1 MALLRLI
8 PVLLVCVLSASAGYP
23 ADAVVSRTRAS
34 AAFAEAVSALDRGY
48 PQFVKDTIAL
58 TEIPAPPFQEDARG
72 AAFMEMLS
80 QAGLRDVE
88 RDAEGNVMGVRPGTG
103 GGLVAIAA
111 HLDTVFPLGTDVTV
125 RRRGT
130 RLSAPG
136 IADNS
141 QSLAMLLAIVRA
153 MKAAGIQTSS
163 DILFVGTV
171 GEEGPGSLRGV
182 RHLFTKGRYRHA
194 ISAFVSIDGA
204 GRGDVI
210 VTGAV
215 GSARHRVTFSG
226 PGGHSYGSFGLV
238 NPVHALGG
246 AIQRLSALDVPGDP
260 KTTFNVGRV
269 GGGTSV
275 NSIPSEAWMEVDLRS
290 EAPPA
295 LSSLVARFRHEMQ
308 QAASEENRLRST
320 AQGPITV
327 EVELLATRPG
337 GHTSESSRLVETAA
351 AVTRAVGRTPHFNVS
366 STDANLPIS
375 LGIPAITI
383 DSGVFGGR
391 AHSPDEW
398 IDVDR
403 QASFSG
409 LERALLMVMS
419 VAGLR

>member
-1 MALLRLI
+1 MLALRLI
-8 PVLLVCVLSASAGYP
+8 PVLLVCALSASAGYP
-23 ADAVVSRTRAS
+23 ADAVVSRMRTAPS
-34 AAFAEAVSALDRGY
+34 FAEAVSELDRGY
-48 PQFVKDTIAL
+48 ARFVEDIITL

-72 AAFMEMLS
+72 AAFMRMLAE
-80 QAGLRDVE
+80 AGLQSVE
-88 RDAEGNVMGVRPGTG
+88 RDGEGNVMGIRKGAG
-103 GGLVAIAA
+103 GPLVAISA

-141 QSLAMLLAIVRA
+141 QSLAMLLAIARA
-153 MKAAGIQTSS
+153 MDAAGIQTSS

-182 RHLFTKGRYRHA
+182 RHLLTKGRYRNG

-204 GRGDVI
+204 GRGNVI

-215 GSARHRVTFSG
+215 GSERHRVTFSG

-238 NPVHALGG
+238 NPAHALGG
-246 AIQRLSALDVPGDP
+246 AIQRLSALEVPGEP
-260 KTTFNVGRV
+260 KTTYNVGRV

-290 EAPPA
+290 EAPEA
-295 LSSLVARFRHEMQ
+295 LAELVARFQRAME
-308 QAASEENRLRST
+308 QAATDENRARST

-327 EVELLATRPG
+327 DVELLATRPG
-337 GHTSESSRLVETAA
+337 GRTPVASRLVETTA
-351 AVTRAVGRTPHFNVS
+351 AVTRAMGRTPTFTVS
-366 STDANLPIS
+366 STDANLPMS

-409 LERALLMVMS
+409 LERALLTVVS
-419 VAGLR
+419 VAGMK